1 MCVGSAVDDHQRQA
15 LVTAFNNALRACN
28 LVGTVDLQRT
38 SLAFA
43 AMLQNLPRPGVV
55 PLGPIYDLLLS
66 QKAPESAAREVLLV
80 LKSREARFT
89 ARLELPPPLQALSD
103 EERARIVMAHAT
115 RTSSPSV
122 PVQQPSAMQE
132 AANVAA
138 EQTAKESSTSGFVP
152 PKRKAQQAGGQR
164 RLLLALVALVVL
176 FVGERAVSAFLEPP
190 PLKTVELKDPAGLPC
205 VNAVQWNDK
214 LVCPLPRA
222 FVDSTSKEA
231 MKARGAITKATAVA
245 KGLKEVQVSCVEDG
259 SLLWQF

>member
-1 MCVGSAVDDHQRQA
+1 MDDHQRQA

-55 PLGPIYDLLLS
+55 PLGPLYDLLLS
-66 QKAPESAAREVLLV
+66 QKAPESVAREAMLV

-89 ARLELPPPLQALSD
+89 VRLELPPALQSLSD
-103 EERARIVMAHAT
+103 EERARIVMAHTT

-122 PVQQPSAMQE
+122 PAQQPSAMQE

-138 EQTAKESSTSGFVP
+138 EQAARESSTSGFVP
-152 PKRKAQQAGGQR
+152 PPKRKAERASGQR
-164 RLLLALVALVVL
+164 RLLIALGALVVL
-176 FVGERAVSAFLEPP
+176 FVGERAVSAFLASP

-231 MKARGAITKATAVA
+231 MKARGAITKATALA
-245 KGLKEVQVSCVEDG
+245 KGLKEVQVSSVEDG